1 MSNVFNYKELVAVE
15 FAHDYYEN
23 SKSNDF
29 LVWPAPL
36 CSQILKGT
44 GLLFKTTG
52 NGFKLYAD
60 VRKSANSFV
69 LKKQLANNLKFT
81 FLVKLTNPF
90 FLNFTELPVLAQPNG
105 VYYFNN
111 LTKNISLQNQLYIV
125 KKDDVVNGTDEKYAS
140 PEDYLRLECGNF
152 NWHLTSTAPRVTA
165 ELRFADS
172 GISIVQNLENNK
184 DTFHFQFG
192 LTSLP
197 AERFDL
203 YIDGLKV
210 NNQPFYNN
218 SSFWDESVFAVIEL
232 FYSDMV
238 PDEYLFIDESQMV
251 PDRIQI
257 IRPKK
262 YLVPFRRRK
271 TKWRYIINK
280 ISNVTLPNPTIIE
293 SEDKWHFTPKGS
305 MVFESDELIP
315 MQESPISG
323 IYLQR
328 DAGDSSS
335 IMHTSLPNAPVE
347 MIRPDI
353 LQNQI
358 YSDIY
363 VNI

>member
-1 MSNVFNYKELVAVE
+1 MSNIFNYKELVAVE
-15 FAHDYYEN
+15 FAHDYYVN

-44 GLLFKTTG
+44 GLLFKATG

-60 VRKSANSFV
+60 VRKLANSFV

-90 FLNFTELPVLAQPNG
+90 FLNFTELPVVAQPKG

-125 KKDDVVNGTDEKYAS
+125 KKDDVVDGADEKYVS
-140 PEDYLRLECGNF
+140 PEDYLRVESGNF
-152 NWHLTSTAPRVTA
+152 NWHFDSNAPRVTA
-165 ELRFADS
+165 ELRFPDS
-172 GISIVQNLENNK
+172 GVSIVQNLENNN
-184 DTFHFQFG
+184 DSFQFQFG

-197 AERFDL
+197 AGRFDL
-203 YIDGLKV
+203 YVNGLKV
-210 NNQPFYNN
+210 NTQSFYN
-218 SSFWDESVFAVIEL
+218 SSPFGDESVFAIIEL
-232 FYSDMV
+232 FNSDV
-238 PDEYLFIDESQMV
+238 LPVEYQFIDKNGF
-251 PDRIQI
+251 IQ
-257 IRPKK
+257 PKK
-262 YLVPFRRRK
+262 YVIPFCRRK
-271 TKWRYIINK
+271 TKWRYIVNK
-280 ISNVTLPNPTIIE
+280 ISNVAFPDPTIIE
-293 SEDKWHFTPKGS
+293 SEDKWHFTSKGS

-315 MQESPISG
+315 MQENPISG
-323 IYLQR
+323 IYFQR

-335 IMHTSLPNAPVE
+335 IMHTSLPNAPVD